1 MSEAMDKMIRNECD
15 VVAAN
20 RERSG
25 KEESKGIPRPSP
37 VLASFKPY

>member
-25 KEESKGIPRPSP
+25 KEERRRKAKEFRGHRP
-37 VLASFKPY
+37 F